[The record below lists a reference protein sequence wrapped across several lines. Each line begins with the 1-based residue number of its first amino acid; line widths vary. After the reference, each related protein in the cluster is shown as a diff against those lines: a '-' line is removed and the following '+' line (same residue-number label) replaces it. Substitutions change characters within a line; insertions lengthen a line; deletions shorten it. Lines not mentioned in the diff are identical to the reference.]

1 MTHVEIAWT
10 HFIIIFFS
18 QKSLSFFVDINGAES
33 PGPPP
38 LTRFLFFHFVIL
50 DIATAR
56 FLSWT
61 LQFPIK
67 RQFDWNQVAS
77 NITIFD
83 LPIFR
88 IMLFIALGYHFWG
101 TWQSPSQSRL
111 NPNSIYFLIEDN
123 SSCLFFG
130 IAPIPFIWLLFLA
143 LLSSSIQSILIFGIN
158 CCEEL
163 FSTAVTLVVITVQGV
178 PIHPFVN
185 QPPFRWDADQP
196 IPIAF

>member
-1 MTHVEIAWT
+1 
-10 HFIIIFFS
+10 
-18 QKSLSFFVDINGAES
+18 
-33 PGPPP
+33 
-38 LTRFLFFHFVIL
+38 
-50 DIATAR
+50 
-56 FLSWT
+56 
-61 LQFPIK
+61 
-67 RQFDWNQVAS
+67 
-77 NITIFD
+77 
-83 LPIFR
+83 
-88 IMLFIALGYHFWG
+88 MLFIALGYHFWG

-185 QPPFRWDADQP
+185 QPPLSLRCRPAHSNSILTFSNNIYRH
-196 IPIAF
+196 ICYCLSSV